1 MTDLVLHLKRVYF
14 EEIQAGTKTEEYR
27 KVTEHWT
34 KRIEGRTYDR
44 VVLLLGYPSAG
55 DESKRI
61 VRPWKG
67 YTRKI
72 ITHEHFGPD
81 PVEVFAIR
89 L

>member
-14 EEIQAGTKTEEYR
+14 EEIKAGTKTEEYR
-27 KVTEHWT
+27 KVTEHWI
-34 KRIEGRTYDR
+34 KRIERRTYDR
-44 VVLLLGYPSAG
+44 VVLLLGYPARG

-61 VRPWKG
+61 VRPWRG